1 MVFVPFT
8 GIDNH
13 KNCVTLG
20 AALLD
25 GESIPAYKWVLEA
38 FLKTFGK
45 QPKLVVTD
53 QCPAIKQAVSE
64 VFTESRHRFCMWH
77 ISTKLPMKVYF
88 FKFCISFIFSLN
100 IKVDVIIVNIL
111 DIQTE

>member
-8 GIDNH
+8 AIDNH

-20 AALLD
+20 AGLLD
-25 GESIPAYKWVLEA
+25 GEKTPCFKWLLEA

-53 QCPAIKQAVSE
+53 QDAAIKEAVSE
-64 VFTESRHRFCMWH
+64 VFTEARHRFCMWH
-77 ISTKLPMKVYF
+77 ISTKLPAKVLSLLLIHSYF
-88 FKFCISFIFSLN
+88 F
-100 IKVDVIIVNIL
+100 
-111 DIQTE
+111 